1 MRQKLIYHRFWSS
14 DYGSIFE
21 ILISTLFKL
30 RINSKSQNARTMILT
45 KNVNGSKLRLTITM
59 NETHANH
66 EWLQI
71 ETHRNHERCNIVTYG
86 DCGVC
91 IHGYGE
97 TQSGTIHGLRE
108 SHSWLW

>member
-21 ILISTLFKL
+21 NLISTLFKL

-45 KNVNGSKLRLTITM
+45 KNVNGAEFRLTITM
-59 NETHANH
+59 NETHTKH
-66 EWLQI
+66 EWCRI

-108 SHSWLW
+108 SHSWL

>member
-1 MRQKLIYHRFWSS
+1 MRKKLISRIFWSS
-14 DYGSIFE
+14 DNGNVVQNSI
-21 ILISTLFKL
+21 SSLFKV
-30 RINSKSQNARTMILT
+30 RILSKSRNARTMILT
-45 KNVNGSKLRLTITM
+45 KNVNGSELRLTITM

-71 ETHRNHERCNIVTYG
+71 ETHRNHERCYG

-97 TQSGTIHGLRE
+97 TQSGTIHGLCE
-108 SHSWLW
+108 SHSWL

>member
-1 MRQKLIYHRFWSS
+1 MRKKLIYRIFWSS
-14 DYGSIFE
+14 DNWNVVKNF
-21 ILISTLFKL
+21 ISSLFKI
-30 RINSKSQNARTMILT
+30 RILSESRNVRTMILT

-91 IHGYGE
+91 YGE

-108 SHSWLW
+108 SHSWL

>member
-1 MRQKLIYHRFWSS
+1 
-14 DYGSIFE
+14 
-21 ILISTLFKL
+21 
-30 RINSKSQNARTMILT
+30 
-45 KNVNGSKLRLTITM
+45 M

>member
-1 MRQKLIYHRFWSS
+1 MRKKLIYRIFWSS
-14 DYGSIFE
+14 DNGNVVKNSI
-21 ILISTLFKL
+21 SSLFKV
-30 RINSKSQNARTMILT
+30 RILSKSQNARTMILT
-45 KNVNGSKLRLTITM
+45 KNVNGSELRLTITM

-97 TQSGTIHGLRE
+97 TQSGAIHGLRE
-108 SHSWLW
+108 SHSWL

>member
-1 MRQKLIYHRFWSS
+1 MRKKFIYRIFWSS
-14 DYGSIFE
+14 DIGNVVKNSI
-21 ILISTLFKL
+21 SSLFKV
-30 RINSKSQNARTMILT
+30 RILSKSQNARTMILT

-108 SHSWLW
+108 SHSWL